1 MKRLIY
7 LFIILVLNNSCNQQA
22 NNKKA
27 EIRNSVS
34 LSDSANEKTAC
45 LFSEI
50 SYCTHTDSVLKAF
63 MPGWELAWDGG
74 ELGGN
79 KAFLATNGSIY
90 FLSIRGSLI
99 SFSWDAFQNWI
110 YEDLNVASQEKWPFT
125 SDGSSARI
133 AEGAYTGWQN
143 LCNMKDKKT
152 GETLLQFIEKNLR
165 GLPLVI
171 TGHSLGGN
179 LATVYASYLYDTL
192 SRQTKSRPLINVI
205 SFAAPAAGDPVFA
218 ADFDKKFPA
227 SVRVEN
233 IHDIVPKFPTTS
245 GIGSLAG
252 LFNDSLSA
260 TKIQA
265 GYKGLS
271 LSLSKVF
278 GMIRTALRLLEFTG
292 IINPYLQP
300 NGAGKLLSVPVSGQ
314 NNGNT
319 VIDWL
324 KEAGY
329 QHGMERYASME
340 GVTVIHCL
348 N

>member
-1 MKRLIY
+1 MKKILIVTAV
-7 LFIILVLNNSCNQQA
+7 LFFSIHCNHPA
-22 NNKKA
+22 PKKN
-27 EIRNSVS
+27 EIKSNTVS
-34 LSDSANEKTAC
+34 LLDTVNEKMAC
-45 LFSEI
+45 LLSEI
-50 SYCTHTDSVLKAF
+50 SYCTHTDSVLKAY
-63 MPGWELAWDGG
+63 MPGWEIAWDGG

-79 KAFLATNGSIY
+79 KAFLASNGSIY
-90 FLSIRGSLI
+90 FLAIRGSLI
-99 SFSWDAFQNWI
+99 SFTWDAFQNWI

-125 SDGSSARI
+125 SDRSSASV

-143 LCNMKDKKT
+143 LCRMKDKS
-152 GETLLQFIEKNLR
+152 GETLLQYLSAHLN
-165 GLPLVI
+165 GSPLVI

-192 SRQTKSRPLINVI
+192 FKQTKAKPAINVI
-205 SFAAPAAGDPVFA
+205 SFAAPAAGDAGFA

-227 SVRVEN
+227 SIRVEN
-233 IHDIVPKFPTTS
+233 VNDIVPKFPTIS

-260 TKIQA
+260 ANIQV

-271 LSLSKVF
+271 VSLAKVF
-278 GMIRTALRLLEFTG
+278 GMTRTALRLLEFTG
-292 IINPYLQP
+292 VINPYLQT
-300 NGAGKLLSVPVSGQ
+300 NGGGKLLSIPVSGQ

-329 QHGMERYASME
+329 QHGMERYAAKE
-340 GVTVIHCL
+340 GVTVIHCTD
-348 N
+348 